1 MGFSSC
7 STGGY
12 RSTGDSLFHWG
23 VLVLLDES
31 ALEEW
36 PACMYLSFPFL
47 SFPFFV
53 LDSTSSTEE
62 RGLSYFSFSS
72 LF

>member
-23 VLVLLDES
+23 VLVLLDEKRMN
-31 ALEEW
+31 LRW
-36 PACMYLSFPFL
+36 RNGWHACILAFLSFPFL
-47 SFPFFV
+47 S
-53 LDSTSSTEE
+53 
-62 RGLSYFSFSS
+62 LS
-72 LF
+72 